1 MNEFIELLLSYRSM
15 IEKHSLFGVGIL
27 LLIGYLLSRIVKKA
41 KLPQITGFIISGLIL
56 GDSLLGIIH
65 HDLSESL
72 TIITDVALGLIALTM
87 GSEFYFTKL
96 KKIGNELVIM
106 TLCQISISFTT
117 VFISMTILK
126 FKLPYALLLGAIATA
141 TAPAAIVSIVQ
152 SLRAH
157 GKFID
162 RLYGLVALAD
172 AGCIIVFSLV
182 FSSMSSLLGLETD
195 NNHIMILEVFSEI
208 ILSIFIGSVIG
219 FLNHTTTKKIT
230 DSGELLIITL
240 GFVFL
245 NTSLMNVFHLS
256 SLLSNMA
263 AGALLINLSSR
274 NHRIFNALKPLTP
287 PIYALFFAIAGTE
300 LNPMIFLQGS
310 ILIVGLVFV
319 ISRALGKYFGI
330 KLGGF
335 LSKTDKLSSNYLGLC
350 MFPQA
355 GVSIGLVLL
364 LKTSPL
370 ILSLPDS
377 QLQIIN
383 LMVNIILLSVFINE
397 IVGPI
402 FSKNAIIKALDIKE

>member
-1 MNEFIELLLSYRSM
+1 MNSLFDLLIYYRSM

-27 LLIGYLLSRIVKKA
+27 LLIGYLLSKFVKKF
-41 KLPQITGFIISGLIL
+41 KLPHITGFIISGLIL
-56 GDSLLGIIH
+56 GDSILGVIH

-87 GSEFYFTKL
+87 GSEFYLTKL
-96 KKIGNELVIM
+96 KKIGRELIIM
-106 TLCQISISFTT
+106 TTFQIGFSFAI
-117 VFISMTILK
+117 VFLSMMFLG
-126 FKLPYALLLGAIATA
+126 FKLPYALILGAIATA

-182 FSSMSSLLGLETD
+182 FSSMSTLLGIDGANDSHMVLGVFKEIGLSILIGGIIGIL
-195 NNHIMILEVFSEI
+195 NHI
-208 ILSIFIGSVIG
+208 
-219 FLNHTTTKKIT
+219 TTKKINE
-230 DSGELLIITL
+230 SGELLIITL

-263 AGALLINLSSR
+263 AGAVLINLTSV

-300 LNPMIFLQGS
+300 LDPSVMLQS
-310 ILIVGLVFV
+310 TILIAGIAFV
-319 ISRALGKYFGI
+319 ISRATGKYLGI
-330 KLGGF
+330 RIGGF
-335 LSKTDKLSSNYLGLC
+335 FSKTDRISSNYLGLC

-355 GVSIGLVLL
+355 GVSIGLVLM

-370 ILSLPDS
+370 LLSLPENELNTIS
-377 QLQIIN
+377 LI
-383 LMVNIILLSVFINE
+383 VNIILLSVFINE

-402 FSKNAIIKALDIKE
+402 FSKYAIIKALDIKE